1 MHHQILSQLD
11 NLLSTEENNKRLI
24 VLIEKLFV
32 SFRGISD
39 ALRNNECSCT
49 TIGTQ
54 NSFGESQLD
63 IDIRTDEMIFNA
75 LKESNV
81 VHIGSSEETPIEV
94 DCLEVNKW
102 NIKDDEGFS
111 MGFDPLDGS
120 SIVGC
125 NFSIGTICGIWRGK
139 GILGQKCNDIICSIM
154 VVYGPKTILVLSFN
168 DTITKDK
175 QKKCI
180 EITMNNDE
188 WYMTK
193 ESFSIDKNNKY
204 YSPGNLAA
212 TVENQDYKRVVNY
225 WLDSKYKLRYSGGL
239 VPDVYH
245 ILIKEAGVFTNFSSD
260 KHKAKLRLIYE
271 ILPIALIV
279 EAAGGKS
286 FICNENEERDEIS
299 NDKIIDNLEERV
311 NICYGSIDE
320 VKNFINIYY
329 NKENVTNW
337 NYP

>member
-11 NLLSTEENNKRLI
+11 NLLNTKENNRRLI
-24 VLIEKLFV
+24 ILIEKLFV
-32 SFRGISD
+32 SFRNISD

-49 TIGTQ
+49 TIGTH

-81 VHIGSSEETPIEV
+81 VHIGSSEESPTEI

-102 NIKDDEGFS
+102 NLKEDEGFS

-125 NFSIGTICGIWRGK
+125 NFAIGTICGIWSGK
-139 GILGQKCNDIICSIM
+139 GLIGQKCKDLVCSIM
-154 VVYGPKTILVLSFN
+154 VIYGPKTIIVLSFN
-168 DTITKDK
+168 DTITRDK

-180 EITMNNDE
+180 EITMSENG
-188 WYMTK
+188 WYMTNP
-193 ESFSIDKNNKY
+193 SFLIDKKEKY

-212 TVENQDYKRVVNY
+212 TVENTDYKRVHDF
-225 WLDSKYKLRYSGGL
+225 WLDNKYKLRYSGGL

-245 ILIKEAGVFTNFSSD
+245 ILIKKTGVFTNFSSD

-271 ILPIALIV
+271 ILPIGLII
-279 EAAGGKS
+279 ESAGGKS
-286 FICNENEERDEIS
+286 FICNENELHDEIS
-299 NDKIIDNLEERV
+299 SDKVIDNLEERV
-311 NICYGSIDE
+311 NVCYGSIDE
-320 VKNFINIYY
+320 VKKFINIYY
-329 NKENVTNW
+329 NKENVTNL